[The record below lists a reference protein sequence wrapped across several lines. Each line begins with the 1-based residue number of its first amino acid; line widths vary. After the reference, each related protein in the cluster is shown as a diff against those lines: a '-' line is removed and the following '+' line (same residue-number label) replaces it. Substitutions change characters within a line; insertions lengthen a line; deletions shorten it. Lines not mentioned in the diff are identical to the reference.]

1 MSLYTPV
8 LECSGALMVRE
19 TLYRSAFAM
28 GLTLLASTG
37 AVQGSD
43 QSGYVFTS
51 WQAGAVGTCVIT
63 DKHVTANCEAAPG
76 LNGYIPPAPFVEKY
90 LNGLVILNAPVGK
103 RVSVLLKLREPAVG
117 LPPDVADS
125 ATTELHLKDLQRQY
139 YPRAAMAAKLN
150 GQASADCT
158 VLKNGKLDNC
168 WITSETPTGAGFSAA
183 TLNVINLMQLTSPL
197 PSDFKRS
204 FVMTWQLPGPP
215 DQVFV
220 TCDISSEYVTRD
232 CKTDPEP
239 DYPEA
244 DHAVLNSLSRK
255 PLHLPGAP
263 VGQRVE
269 IALIRSEL
277 DKPQIVGSHEAATAP
292 YKPVHLNALNAQD
305 VLYYYPPI
313 SIRLAETGYTDVK
326 CKVTDDG
333 RLNECWV
340 ANNSAKSD
348 RLGHAHLRLTE
359 MIRMQ
364 PPTADSPVYDSRQY
378 AFRVSWSLSN

>member
-1 MSLYTPV
+1 MGFALLISAQTAH
-8 LECSGALMVRE
+8 GADR
-19 TLYRSAFAM
+19 T
-28 GLTLLASTG
+28 
-37 AVQGSD
+37 D
-43 QSGYVFTS
+43 YVFAS
-51 WQAGAVGTCVIT
+51 WQAGTVGNCVIT
-63 DKHVTANCEAAPG
+63 DKHVTAACNAAPQADG
-76 LNGYIPPAPFVEKY
+76 WVPPDSFIEKY
-90 LNGLVILNAPVGK
+90 LNGMVIPNAPAGK
-103 RVSVLLKLREPAVG
+103 RITVLLKLREPATG

-125 ATTELHLKDLQRQY
+125 ATTELHLKDLQRQF

-158 VLKNGKLDNC
+158 VLENGKLDNC
-168 WITSETPTGAGFSAA
+168 WITSEAPTNAGFGEA
-183 TLNVINLMQLTSPL
+183 TLKVINLMQLTSPL
-197 PSDFKRS
+197 PSDLKRS
-204 FVMTWQLPGPP
+204 FAMTWQPPGPP

-220 TCDISSEYVTRD
+220 NCNISPEYLTSD
-232 CKTDPEP
+232 CKTDAEP
-239 DYPEA
+239 DYPGA
-244 DHAVLNSLSRK
+244 AQAVLNSLSNK

-277 DKPQIVGSHEAATAP
+277 SKAQVAGTQGAATAP

-340 ANNSAKSD
+340 ANNSAKFD

-359 MIRMQ
+359 LVRMQ
-364 PPTADSPVYDSRQY
+364 PPTADSPAYDSRQY
-378 AFRVSWSLSN
+378 AFRISWSLSN